1 MVLERIQ
8 IFAYRLECEIF
19 RIFGY
24 FVIFLAKNIV
34 EISFRIVESKYCEAH
49 RVSDRDWFT
58 KFRVSNFPVRFDGSL
73 LLKGGHDRIIGERTN
88 EII

>member
-19 RIFGY
+19 RVFGY

-34 EISFRIVESKYCEAH
+34 EISFRIVESKYCEAQVIVIDL
-49 RVSDRDWFT
+49 RNFAFRIFQSDLTGRCY
-58 KFRVSNFPVRFDGSL
+58 
-73 LLKGGHDRIIGERTN
+73 
-88 EII
+88 

>member
-1 MVLERIQ
+1 MISFQVLLDSTGRERVVIYNIFFFFSRMVLERIQ

-19 RIFGY
+19 RVFGY

-49 RVSDRDWFT
+49 RVSDRD
-58 KFRVSNFPVRFDGSL
+58 
-73 LLKGGHDRIIGERTN
+73 
-88 EII
+88 

>member
-49 RVSDRDWFT
+49 RVSDRD
-58 KFRVSNFPVRFDGSL
+58 
-73 LLKGGHDRIIGERTN
+73 
-88 EII
+88 